1 MPAETRGIKMR
12 EVKRSEKKK
21 KDISDGK
28 IVPLQ
33 EQFELLI
40 SEKYE
45 LTKPV
50 PVHVYR
56 YDDGTVLIR
65 SMELDLFAQG
75 DREYDARLAFSEVL
89 ISELEDLEKD
99 LKNGQKIGKALQL
112 ELSMLRRLLRKAE

>member
-1 MPAETRGIKMR
+1 MPAETRGINMR
-12 EVKRSEKKK
+12 EVKRSEKKT
-21 KDISDGK
+21 KDKSDRR

-65 SMELDLFAQG
+65 SMELDLYAQG

-89 ISELEDLEKD
+89 VTELEDLEKD

>member
-12 EVKRSEKKK
+12 EVKRSEKKT
-21 KDISDGK
+21 KDKSDGR
-28 IVPLQ
+28 IGPLQ

-75 DREYDARLAFSEVL
+75 DREYDARLSFSEVL

>member
-12 EVKRSEKKK
+12 EVKRSEKKT
-21 KDISDGK
+21 KDKSDGR
-28 IVPLQ
+28 IVPQQ

-75 DREYDARLAFSEVL
+75 DREYDARLSFSEVL